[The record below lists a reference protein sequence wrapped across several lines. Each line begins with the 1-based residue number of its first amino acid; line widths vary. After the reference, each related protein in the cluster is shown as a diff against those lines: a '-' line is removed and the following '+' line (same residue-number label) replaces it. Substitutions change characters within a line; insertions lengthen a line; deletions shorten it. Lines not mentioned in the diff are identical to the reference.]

1 MIVQQAMRELL
12 TELLLISYSMTGTMA
27 GVEAATATVFDSST
41 AAKKSSEGGSPRK
54 QSLVDFGS
62 G

>member
-1 MIVQQAMRELL
+1 M
-12 TELLLISYSMTGTMA
+12 SYSTTGTMA

-41 AAKKSSEGGSPRK
+41 AATKSSEGLSPRK
-54 QSLVDFGS
+54 QSLVDLGS